1 MYLTRCGY
9 IHQIVGL
16 NLDLITRRQE
26 SVKTH
31 DEVWVALKELRHT
44 VNDSR
49 SVDAAETES
58 MTPYYLTKL
67 ININSECEFET
78 QKYYCF
84 WFFVCFCFFQ
94 NQLMKTKLTSGI

>member
-1 MYLTRCGY
+1 MYLTRGGY
-9 IHQIVGL
+9 VHQIVGL

-58 MTPYYLTKL
+58 MTLYYHL
-67 ININSECEFET
+67 
-78 QKYYCF
+78 KYF
-84 WFFVCFCFFQ
+84 
-94 NQLMKTKLTSGI
+94 